1 MKIILVFQG
10 SIAYRPYI
18 HIDHTVNILLNAF
31 FKFPYL
37 FTPFILTSSMLL
49 HFSQNT
55 QNDVHF
61 SNIKV
66 HKCISLE
73 SIMFLYYK
81 KQVISE
87 ILDVNFSVL
96 RFWIRLP

>member
-1 MKIILVFQG
+1 MFQG

-18 HIDHTVNILLNAF
+18 HIDHTVKILLN

-37 FTPFILTSSMLL
+37 FTPFILTSFMLFTL
-49 HFSQNT
+49 QHFSQNT
-55 QNDVHF
+55 QNGVHF

-66 HKCISLE
+66 HKCILLE

-81 KQVISE
+81 K
-87 ILDVNFSVL
+87 
-96 RFWIRLP
+96 